1 MVLHPTVSSFRPRPR
16 ASDKRGRGESRASF
30 FLGRE
35 CHAGMDRGR
44 AGRRAVVRC
53 LLSGV
58 SCWRGVRALTIVA
71 SPSGLAIFLCLR
83 SGSAAAGRAE
93 TSVQAALRVAVW
105 RSAAPSAW
113 PEMLGAS
120 LTRRCQCPSSVAR
133 QRENKKP
140 AGWAGGKSCI
150 TRSVIQPEASCCQA
164 FSCVRVV
171 PNRSTDASVIAALRV
186 SGKTKNPPEV
196 RRARR

>member
-1 MVLHPTVSSFRPRPR
+1 MVPHPTASRFRPRPR
-16 ASDKRGRGESRASF
+16 ASDNRGRGESRASF

-44 AGRRAVVRC
+44 ARRRAVVWC
-53 LLSGV
+53 LLYGA
-58 SCWRGVRALTIVA
+58 SCRRGVRALTIVA
-71 SPSGLAIFLCLR
+71 SSSGLAIFLCLS
-83 SGSAAAGRAE
+83 SGSAAAGRADA
-93 TSVQAALRVAVW
+93 SVRAALRVAVW

-113 PEMLGAS
+113 PYMLGAS
-120 LTRRCQCPSSVAR
+120 LTRRYQCPSSVTRRAT
-133 QRENKKP
+133 KKP

-171 PNRSTDASVIAALRV
+171 PNRPTDASVIAALRV